1 MGFTP
6 LAEGGWRAVDICTD
20 WWEDEGMTEI
30 KVHHS
35 SRVSGPEA
43 VGLTVTSDW
52 TKVTCDDCRL
62 EQPVEKR
69 PEYRTPDNVA
79 RMDEALARLDDATRA
94 LSEALSAYRALT
106 QGPVR
111 VEAPETATGLSE
123 AAKRA
128 LRDCGTDKIGGR
140 VWTSDPLVGA
150 QLAGAGLIGRNGGLT
165 MKGSILAAKLQAE
178 EEERLFPL

>member
-1 MGFTP
+1 
-6 LAEGGWRAVDICTD
+6 
-20 WWEDEGMTEI
+20 MTEI
-30 KVHHS
+30 KVHHN
-35 SRVSGPEA
+35 SRVSFG
-43 VGLTVTSDW
+43 GLMAGTDDW
-52 TKVTCDDCRL
+52 AKVTCGSCLL
-62 EQPVEKR
+62 ERPAEKQ

-79 RMDEALARLDDATRA
+79 RMDEALARLDEATRA

-106 QGPVR
+106 RGPVR
-111 VEAPETATGLSE
+111 VEAPETTMELSE
-123 AAKRA
+123 GAKRA
-128 LRDCGTDKIGGR
+128 LRNCGTDKIGGR